1 MIDHGQYHNQ
11 SKDLQGISERKYE
24 TIFKMYTQDDY
35 PFYNI
40 LQQIIIPQQINARM
54 YSTIKVKG
62 SIPYS
67 VLSHQIYKDISLW
80 WLICL
85 ANNIDDPT
93 QLISPGT
100 SLTYIKPNF
109 VNQVMT
115 EIKSKIKS
123 K

>member
-11 SKDLQGISERKYE
+11 SDDLAGLSERKYE
-24 TIFKMYTQDDY
+24 TIFKMYLHDDY

-40 LQQIIIPQQINARM
+40 LQQIIIPEEVSARM
-54 YSTIKVKG
+54 YSTIKIKG

-85 ANNIDDPT
+85 ANNIADPT

-100 SLTYIKPNF
+100 SLRYIKPNF
-109 VNQVMT
+109 VNKVMT

>member
-1 MIDHGQYHNQ
+1 MIDHGKYHNQ
-11 SKDLQGISERKYE
+11 SDDLVGISERKYE
-24 TIFKMYTQDDY
+24 TIFKMFTHDDY

-40 LQQIIIPQQINARM
+40 LQQVVIPEEINARM

-62 SIPYS
+62 SIPYTT
-67 VLSHQIYKDISLW
+67 LSFQLYKDISLW

-93 QLISPGT
+93 QLISPGAT
-100 SLTYIKPNF
+100 LRYIKPNF

-115 EIKSKIKS
+115 EIKTIIKS